1 MEGDSVRLLASH
13 ILQRNPELTHLL
25 HNPELMRQAMEMARN
40 PAAMRE
46 LMRSQDRQLSNIE
59 VSHNPLTSSSILSL
73 LSPTLHTNSERE
85 RERERERDLH
95 QTEESVFHNILKRF
109 VISTSPSLYRVF
121 QVASMLWHGC
131 TQRSR
136 NP

>member
-1 MEGDSVRLLASH
+1 MEGGRIRLLGSH

-59 VSHNPLTSSSILSL
+59 VLHDPLDILSL
-73 LSPTLHTNSERE
+73 SILIRILTTI
-85 RERERERDLH
+85 
-95 QTEESVFHNILKRF
+95 ES
-109 VISTSPSLYRVF
+109 SS
-121 QVASMLWHGC
+121 
-131 TQRSR
+131 
-136 NP
+136 

>member
-1 MEGDSVRLLASH
+1 MEDEGSVGGEQKNEKRERRGSETGGKGKEEGEGDSVRLLSSH

-59 VSHNPLTSSSILSL
+59 VSHNSLTSSSIFSLSS
-73 LSPTLHTNSERE
+73 LSNLMHQLRERE
-85 RERERERDLH
+85 RERERERD
-95 QTEESVFHNILKRF
+95 TN
-109 VISTSPSLYRVF
+109 TYSPPS
-121 QVASMLWHGC
+121 
-131 TQRSR
+131 
-136 NP
+136 N

>member
-1 MEGDSVRLLASH
+1 MEDEGSVGGEQKNEKRERRRSETGGKGKEEGESDSVRLLASH

-59 VSHNPLTSSSILSL
+59 VSHNRLTPSSILSL
-73 LSPTLHTNSERE
+73 SLSLFLSYLSNLMHQL
-85 RERERERDLH
+85 RERERDR
-95 QTEESVFHNILKRF
+95 ERER
-109 VISTSPSLYRVF
+109 
-121 QVASMLWHGC
+121 
-131 TQRSR
+131 
-136 NP
+136 